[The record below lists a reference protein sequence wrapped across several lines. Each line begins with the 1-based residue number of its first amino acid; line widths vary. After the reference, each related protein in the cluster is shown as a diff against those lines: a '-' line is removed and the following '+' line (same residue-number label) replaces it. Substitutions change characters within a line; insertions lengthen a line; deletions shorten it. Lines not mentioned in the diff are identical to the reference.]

1 MHRSWTSAKRLWG
14 DGGRC
19 LSEPLQDRGLAG
31 LQVCARPLAAGRNG
45 RSGETGRRGRSLCHG
60 GPSSIRRCSADLAR
74 ESIKHS
80 VIKHS
85 ATRGVRTVPPPL
97 STGTCGVLVAFCI
110 VTRGYQ
116 IPTICMLSGSYQW
129 CGISPDR
136 RWKIWAS
143 WCTRVHVLR
152 CQSLRPLQTPERER
166 SAEFRPASVLY
177 TD

>member
-97 STGTCGVLVAFCI
+97 STGTCGVLVAFCTNNLHAFGI
-110 VTRGYQ
+110 LPVVWNISGPTMENLGCIDTHSFLVYTCTCTEMPKSSTVANTRA
-116 IPTICMLSGSYQW
+116 
-129 CGISPDR
+129 R
-136 RWKIWAS
+136 A
-143 WCTRVHVLR
+143 
-152 CQSLRPLQTPERER
+152 ERG
-166 SAEFRPASVLY
+166 V
-177 TD
+177 